1 MHFSSAMIVALSLAF
16 SAGAVH
22 TASAEPGTAQTII
35 RSGEQAS
42 VKGSETIFTGNV
54 RIDPLYPANNDMRSS
69 GGSVT
74 FEPSARSNWH
84 IHPVGQALI
93 VTSGVGRTQEWG
105 KPMREI
111 RGGDVVLCPVGVK
124 HWHGAAPDSS
134 MTHSSIC
141 EEKEAGKVV
150 EWLERVTDAQYN
162 GE

>member
-74 FEPSARSNWH
+74 FEPGARSNWH
-84 IHPVGQALI
+84 IHPVGAHRHFGRGPDAGVGQADAGNQGRRRGPLPRGRQAL
-93 VTSGVGRTQEWG
+93 
-105 KPMREI
+105 
-111 RGGDVVLCPVGVK
+111 D
-124 HWHGAAPDSS
+124 GAAPNSS

-141 EEKEAGKVV
+141 EEKEPGKVV